1 VKVEYAQYSKEEI
14 EMTLLVFTQ
23 DQCRYCHSVT
33 NFLEDNDVPFDH
45 INISQLPIFGEKFD
59 VMGTPTVILM
69 DGEEEIARTSG
80 FSIPELETLIDNL

>member
-1 VKVEYAQYSKEEI
+1 MNLEKSDMNLI
-14 EMTLLVFTQ
+14 VFTQ

-33 NFLEDNDVPFDH
+33 NFLEGNDVPFEQ
-45 INISQLPIFGEKFD
+45 INLSELPIFGEKFD